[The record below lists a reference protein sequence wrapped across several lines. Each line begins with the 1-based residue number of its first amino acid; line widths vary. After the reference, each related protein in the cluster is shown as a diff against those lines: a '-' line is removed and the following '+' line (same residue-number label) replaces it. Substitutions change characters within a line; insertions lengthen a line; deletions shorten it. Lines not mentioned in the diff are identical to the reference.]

1 VREFLLFVELELR
14 MKAVTRQ
21 KKNFFYL
28 FIIHISHGKDNANKN
43 ISIKAV
49 DSKSYK

>member
-1 VREFLLFVELELR
+1 VRGFLLFVELELR

-21 KKNFFYL
+21 KNFFLSLYYPYQ
-28 FIIHISHGKDNANKN
+28 SWKDNANKI